1 LANDLP
7 HPEKTAATQW
17 EQAFRHAVDHA
28 DRSSV
33 PIRLYLEHREDL
45 TVESI
50 TGEPVRS
57 TRTAWSGVSATR
69 LGTCPRFL
77 YQSDPAL
84 EDLERIAQLAR
95 DDRLRHPERE
105 KEGTRPTPEV
115 EGPREADASSPLATV
130 MERVGAAAPDAELRG
145 RAVAFEQTARVGGSG
160 AEYAADH
167 RRGLRIRLEAGLR
180 RGASSSQ
187 AVFEAVRPST
197 ASGFEEKRLE
207 KMALALAERLESRLD
222 AREAPSGGEY
232 PVVLAPGVGGVLI
245 HEIVGHA
252 LEADTVLG
260 GGSWLAKL
268 SADVAPRDLVIL
280 DDPRRGRAAW
290 RVDDEGCRSR
300 PTPLIGEGRVTGW
313 LHDSASAAAS
323 GRRPTGHGRR
333 SSFREAVKP
342 RMGCTFIAAGRCD
355 ADEVLSGLDKGVY
368 IRRMEAA
375 SIDLASGRAVFR
387 VTDSDLVKHGRIERP
402 LLAHLLVVDGKRALE
417 QIDRVADDLEFDT
430 CVGSCHRDGQPLAI
444 SVGAPTIRIGVSWV
458 VA

>member
-1 LANDLP
+1 MANDLP
-7 HPEKTAATQW
+7 HAEKTAAKQW
-17 EQAFRHAVDHA
+17 EQAFRHAVDQT
-28 DRSSV
+28 DRSPV
-33 PIRLYLEHREDL
+33 PVRLYLEHRQDL
-45 TVESI
+45 TVESS

-57 TRTAWSGVSATR
+57 TRTAWSGLSATR
-69 LGTCPRFL
+69 LGTSPRFL
-77 YQSDPAL
+77 YHSDPAL
-84 EDLERIAQLAR
+84 EDLERIAQPAR

-105 KEGTRPTPEV
+105 KVGKRPTREV
-115 EGPREADASSPLATV
+115 EGLREADASSPLATV
-130 MERVGAAAPDAELRG
+130 MERLGAAAPDAEIRG
-145 RAVAFEQTARVGGSG
+145 RAVAFEQFVRVGGSG
-160 AEYAADH
+160 AECAAD
-167 RRGLRIRLEAGLR
+167 RRSGLRLRFEAGLR
-180 RGASSSQ
+180 RGARSSR
-187 AVFEAVRPST
+187 AVFEAVRPPT
-197 ASGFEEKRLE
+197 APGFDEERLE
-207 KMALALAERLESRLD
+207 KTALALAERLESRLD
-222 AREAPSGGEY
+222 AREAPSGEY
-232 PVVLAPGVGGVLI
+232 PVVLARGVGGVLV

-260 GGSWLAKL
+260 GGSWLATL
-268 SADVAPRDLVIL
+268 SGDVAPRDLVIL

-300 PTPLIGEGRVTGW
+300 ATPLIGEGRVTGW

-333 SSFREAVKP
+333 SSFREPVKP

-387 VTDSDLVKHGRIERP
+387 VTDSDLVQRGRIERP

-417 QIDRVADDLEFDT
+417 QIDRVAEDLEFDT

-458 VA
+458 VT